1 MKYIISTL
9 LTLAIAVGI
18 ASPVQ
23 AKRGSDGQL
32 NLLYWQAPSTMN
44 PNLSGGT
51 KELEASSVVLEPLGR
66 YDENGNLLPWLAEV
80 IPTVANGGISKDL
93 TTITWKIKKGIKW
106 SDGSAL
112 TADDAV
118 FTYKYCSNP
127 DTGCTQSNYWND
139 IKSVTAVNSLTVKVE
154 FTVPKP
160 FPYAPFVGYNAP
172 ILQKAQF
179 DGCQGAKA
187 QECNKQN
194 FYPIGTGPFKV
205 VDFKPNDV
213 IVFEANPNYRDA
225 SKPAFNKLVFKGG
238 GDAVSAARAV
248 LETSEMDYAW
258 NLQVEPEIL
267 IKMEKAGK
275 GKVVSA
281 FGTSVERLMVNFTNP
296 DPSLGDMRSEYMAE
310 TITAMLILTCRTT
323 M

>member
-1 MKYIISTL
+1 MKKFITL
-9 LTLAIAVGI
+9 VVTLTLAV
-18 ASPVQ
+18 SVVSTVH

-51 KELEASSVVLEPLGR
+51 KELEASSVVLEPLAR
-66 YDENGNLLPWLAEV
+66 YDEKGNMLPWLAES
-80 IPTVANGGISKDL
+80 IPTVANGGVSKDL
-93 TTITWKIKKGIKW
+93 TSITWKIKRGIKW

-118 FTYKYCSNP
+118 FTYEYCTNP
-127 DTGCTQSNYWND
+127 DTGCTQTNYYSD
-139 IKSVTAVNSLTVKVE
+139 IQSVKAIGSQTVKIQ
-154 FTVPKP
+154 FKVPKP
-160 FPYAPFVGYNAP
+160 FPYQAFVGYNSP

-238 GDAVSAARAV
+238 GDATSAAI
-248 LETSEMDYAW
+248 Y
-258 NLQVEPEIL
+258 N
-267 IKMEKAGK
+267 K
-275 GKVVSA
+275 
-281 FGTSVERLMVNFTNP
+281 
-296 DPSLGDMRSEYMAE
+296 
-310 TITAMLILTCRTT
+310 
-323 M
+323 